1 VLRSYIAI
9 ALRQLLAQKL
19 YTAINVAG
27 LALGLACTLLI
38 ALFVRHE
45 LSYDRQYAASE
56 RIVRISE
63 YLKGVGAGPV
73 AAGAPLEFAGSAP
86 AIAPLLKDS
95 FPQVE
100 KSARLLA
107 CFDVGGGTRV
117 KVDGR
122 TFVEP
127 RLFAADNELFEIFDF
142 EWRAGDPRTAL
153 TTPNAVVL
161 TASTARRYLG
171 DAAALGRTLTVFEGL
186 DVPLV
191 VTGVIADL
199 PDNTHL
205 ELDLLMSLSYLPA
218 EALAS
223 WGGNCYH
230 TYALLEDGADAGAVT
245 SGSDAFYEKRFG
257 NNIVR
262 AFAAVPI
269 RDIHLR
275 SRREGELRTP
285 GDLTNVY
292 ALAAIAVFV
301 LLIACI
307 NFVNLATARATKRA
321 KEVGMRK
328 VLGGTRR
335 QLIAQFLGESFILT
349 VTAVAL
355 ALAIVVAM
363 LEPFAAFVERDIAWR
378 DLTSPTLL
386 ATIAAVTALVAFGSG
401 SYPALLLSR
410 FNPVRVLRSEIVR
423 GAPAAAFRKSLV
435 MLQFSIS
442 IALVIATLVVFD
454 QERFA
459 RSYDLG
465 YDKDQI
471 VVVTGSQGQGLGP
484 QWESMKGQWRNLP
497 GVQAVT
503 ASSFTPGT
511 RIRLRSQMKIGGE
524 EGLGFLAQMLLV
536 DAEFFETYKIH
547 ILAGRTF
554 AADGSDREVR
564 EQPGQPPPPT
574 PWVLSALSAERYGW
588 TPEEA
593 LGRTIEVGGRGGGV
607 VIGVVAD
614 IHFESVRDPV
624 TPLVYLMPSGQPREA
639 SIRVTGADLETT
651 LAGID
656 AVWREL
662 GPDVPILRRFLD
674 DDLDALYRGEQKQ
687 AQLLTLFSALAILI
701 ACLGLFGLAS
711 AATLR
716 RTKEIGIRKALGA
729 SVADIVRLL
738 TTEFG
743 ALVLMANVVAWPVA
757 YFAMQRWLSG
767 FAYRIELG
775 PVVFVA
781 SAALALVVAVLTVAA
796 VATRAA
802 RAKPVATLRYE

>member
-1 VLRSYIAI
+1 VLENYFSMAV
-9 ALRQLLAQKL
+9 RQLLAQKL
-19 YTAINVAG
+19 HTAINVAG
-27 LALGLACTLLI
+27 LALGIACATLI

-45 LSYDRQYAASE
+45 ISYDRQFAASG

-63 YLKGVGAGPV
+63 YLKVGE
-73 AAGAPLEFAGSAP
+73 PLEFAGSAP

-95 FPQVE
+95 FPQIE
-100 KSARLLA
+100 QSARLLA
-107 CFDVGGGTRV
+107 CFEVGGGTRV

-127 RLFAADNELFEIFDF
+127 RLLAADNDLFRIFDF
-142 EWRAGDPRTAL
+142 GWRAGDPRTAL
-153 TTPNAVVL
+153 STPNAVVL
-161 TASTARRYLG
+161 TQSTARRYFG

-186 DVPLV
+186 DLPLV

-205 ELDLLMSLSYLPA
+205 ELDLLVSLLYLPA
-218 EALAS
+218 ETLAS
-223 WGGNCYH
+223 WGGNCFH
-230 TYALLEDGADAGAVT
+230 TYALLREGTDAAAIT
-245 SGSDAFYEKRFG
+245 SGSDGFYEKRFG

-285 GDLTNVY
+285 GSLTNVY

-335 QLIAQFLGESFILT
+335 QLIGQFLGESLILT
-349 VTAVAL
+349 VTAVVL
-355 ALAIVVAM
+355 AMAIVFAT
-363 LEPFAAFVERDIAWR
+363 LEPFAAFVERDIGLS

-386 ATIAAVTALVAFGSG
+386 ATLAAVTALVAFGAG

-410 FNPVRVLRSEIVR
+410 VNPIRVLRGEVVR
-423 GAPAAAFRKSLV
+423 GAPAAAFRKGLV
-435 MLQFSIS
+435 VLQFSIS

-459 RSYDLG
+459 RSYELG
-465 YDKDQI
+465 YVKDQI

-484 QWESMKGQWRNLP
+484 QWESMKGQWLNLP
-497 GVQAVT
+497 GVQAVA
-503 ASSFTPGT
+503 ASSFTPGK
-511 RIRLRSQMKIGGE
+511 RIRLRSQMRVGGE

-536 DAEFFETYKIH
+536 DADFFDTYNIDV
-547 ILAGRTF
+547 LAGRTF
-554 AADGSDREVR
+554 ATDGSDREVR
-564 EQPGQPPPPT
+564 EQPGQPPPPPT
-574 PWVLSALSAERYGW
+574 RFVLSALSAERYGW

-593 LGRTIEVGGRGGGV
+593 VGRTIEVGGRGGGV
-607 VIGVVAD
+607 VIGVVGD

-624 TPLVYLMPSGQPREA
+624 TPLVYLMPAGQPREA
-639 SIRVTGADLETT
+639 SLRLTGASLEAT
-651 LAGID
+651 LAGVD
-656 AVWREL
+656 EVWDEL
-662 GPDVPILRRFLD
+662 GPEVPIQRRFLD

-687 AQLLTLFSALAILI
+687 AQLLTLCSALAIFI
-701 ACLGLFGLAS
+701 ACLGLLGLAS
-711 AATLR
+711 ATTLR

-743 ALVLMANVVAWPVA
+743 ALVLVANLLAWPVA
-757 YFAMQRWLSG
+757 YFAMQRWLAG

-775 PVVFVA
+775 PFVFVA
-781 SAALALVVAVLTVAA
+781 SAALAFVVATLTVAL

-802 RAKPVATLRYE
+802 RAKPVTTLRYE

>member
-1 VLRSYIAI
+1 MAV
-9 ALRQLLAQKL
+9 RQLLAQKL
-19 YTAINVAG
+19 QTAINVAG
-27 LALGLACTLLI
+27 LALGIASATLI

-142 EWRAGDPRTAL
+142 EWRAGNPRTAL

-161 TASTARRYLG
+161 TQSTALRYFG

-186 DVPLV
+186 DLPLV

-205 ELDLLMSLSYLPA
+205 ELDLLMSLTYLPA
-218 EALAS
+218 DALAS

-230 TYALLEDGADAGAVT
+230 TYALLREGTDAAAITG
-245 SGSDAFYEKRFG
+245 GSDAFYERRFG
-257 NNIVR
+257 TNIVR

-285 GDLTNVY
+285 GSLTNVY

-335 QLIAQFLGESFILT
+335 QLIAQFLGESFVLT
-349 VTAVAL
+349 GTAVAL
-355 ALAIVVAM
+355 AMAIVVAM
-363 LEPFAAFVERDIAWR
+363 LEPFAAFVERDIKWS
-378 DLTSPTLL
+378 DVTSPTLL
-386 ATIAAVTALVAFGSG
+386 VTLAAVTALVAFGAG

-410 FNPVRVLRSEIVR
+410 FNPIRVLRSEVVR
-423 GAPAAAFRKSLV
+423 GAPAAAFRKGLV
-435 MLQFSIS
+435 VLQFSIS

-465 YDKDQI
+465 YVKDQI

-484 QWESMKGQWRNLP
+484 QWESTKGQWLNLP

-503 ASSFTPGT
+503 ASSFTPGK
-511 RIRLRSQMKIGGE
+511 RIRLRSQMKVGGE

-536 DAEFFETYKIH
+536 DADFFATYQIDV
-547 ILAGRTF
+547 LAGRTF

-564 EQPGQPPPPT
+564 QQPEQPPPPPT
-574 PWVLSALSAERYGW
+574 RFVLSALSAERYGW

-593 LGRTIEVGGRGGGV
+593 VGRTIEVGGRSGGV
-607 VIGVVAD
+607 VIGVVGD

-624 TPLVYLMPSGQPREA
+624 TPLVYLMPAGQPREA
-639 SIRVTGADLETT
+639 SIRLTGANLEAT
-651 LAGID
+651 LAAID
-656 AVWREL
+656 EVWDEL
-662 GPDVPILRRFLD
+662 GPEVPIQRRFLD

-687 AQLLTLFSALAILI
+687 AQLLTLFSALATFI
-701 ACLGLFGLAS
+701 ACLGLLGLAS
-711 AATLR
+711 ATTLR

-743 ALVLMANVVAWPVA
+743 ALVLVANLLAWPVA
-757 YFAMQRWLSG
+757 YFAMHRWLAG

-775 PVVFVA
+775 PFVFVA
-781 SAALALVVAVLTVAA
+781 SAVLALAVAVLTVAT

-802 RAKPVATLRYE
+802 RAKPVTTLRYE